1 MKKIFMV
8 TLAAV
13 LIISAAGCAKKTAQQ
28 ENPASPVQEE
38 TIVPETP
45 AEPEDLQENVIH
57 ITPNQNGVSDG
68 LETSWLDEPETIQ
81 TDLEEIVSC
90 TYTLPHLTL
99 GTSDASAAANTV
111 FDDLSQTVISY
122 AQETVYPAAQEK
134 GAIGYVNGGYSI
146 SEEDG
151 AVSAAPGQ
159 AVNAAFGNGQ
169 RRPIRF
175 TAAAGDGG
183 GFICKLNDCFRAVRH
198 RGCGCFLCVGQFIR
212 LRGSAG
218 VCRGCRAGAQAAHK
232 A

>member
-1 MKKIFMV
+1 MLKSLVYRRFAYEKAIYGHSGRCPYYQRGGLRKKNR
-8 TLAAV
+8 A
-13 LIISAAGCAKKTAQQ
+13 
-28 ENPASPVQEE
+28 
-38 TIVPETP
+38 ETP

-57 ITPNQNGVSDG
+57 ITPNQNGASDG

-151 AVSAAPGQ
+151 AIVVNYTISVSYSTE
-159 AVNAAFGNGQ
+159 NGDQ
-169 RRPIRF
+169 
-175 TAAAGDGG
+175 
-183 GFICKLNDCFRAVRH
+183 
-198 RGCGCFLCVGQFIR
+198 QFKHLYTID
-212 LRGSAG
+212 LTTGELL
-218 VCRGCRAGAQAAHK
+218 K
-232 A
+232 EE

>member
-1 MKKIFMV
+1 MKKLFMV

-38 TIVPETP
+38 TIVPETQ

-57 ITPNQNGVSDG
+57 ITPNQNGASDG
-68 LETSWLDEPETIQ
+68 LE
-81 TDLEEIVSC
+81 

-151 AVSAAPGQ
+151 AIVVNYTISVSYS
-159 AVNAAFGNGQ
+159 
-169 RRPIRF
+169 
-175 TAAAGDGG
+175 TETGDQ
-183 GFICKLNDCFRAVRH
+183 
-198 RGCGCFLCVGQFIR
+198 QFKHLYTID
-212 LRGSAG
+212 LTTGELL
-218 VCRGCRAGAQAAHK
+218 K
-232 A
+232 EE

>member
-1 MKKIFMV
+1 MKKLFMV

-28 ENPASPVQEE
+28 GDPASPVQEE

-57 ITPNQNGVSDG
+57 ITPNQNGASDG

-151 AVSAAPGQ
+151 AIVVNYTISVSYSTE
-159 AVNAAFGNGQ
+159 NGDQ
-169 RRPIRF
+169 
-175 TAAAGDGG
+175 
-183 GFICKLNDCFRAVRH
+183 
-198 RGCGCFLCVGQFIR
+198 QFKHLYTID
-212 LRGSAG
+212 LTTGELL
-218 VCRGCRAGAQAAHK
+218 K
-232 A
+232 EE